1 MSDEAATKALI
12 EPEDSLPIPPVGDG
26 PIACPYLLGQSGAWR
41 SSSPTRD
48 HRCTAVAPA
57 APLAID
63 KQRRL
68 CLRSGHLTCATYL
81 AALAARRE
89 RGSSAGEGSPLRWEL
104 ARTTPVV
111 DIGVGLGATVAG
123 LVADRRG
130 WQAIPAIGLVVAL
143 GAVGLSGIGRDQSGS
158 GAGAAGSGTPSPGAT
173 ASRPGATASRPGATA
188 SPSPS
193 AVPSPSGGEPSATPS
208 VVPSVAPSP
217 MPTATP
223 SPVPSAHTTYTVKSG
238 DTLYDIARAYGTT
251 VAAITKLNGLT
262 STVLHVGQV
271 LLIP

>member
-1 MSDEAATKALI
+1 MSDEAATKTPI
-12 EPEDSLPIPPVGDG
+12 EPEDSFQIPPAGDG
-26 PIACPYLLGQSGAWR
+26 PIACPYLVAQSGAWR

-68 CLRSGHLTCATYL
+68 CLTSGHLTCATYL

-89 RGSSAGEGSPLRWEL
+89 RGSSAGERSPLRWEV

-111 DIGVGLGATVAG
+111 DIGVGFGATVAG

-143 GAVGLSGIGRDQSGS
+143 GAVALSGIGRDQSGP
-158 GAGAAGSGTPSPGAT
+158 AVGAAGSGTPSPGAT
-173 ASRPGATASRPGATA
+173 ASRASAAA

-193 AVPSPSGGEPSATPS
+193 PMPSPSAEEPSATPS
-208 VVPSVAPSP
+208 VAPSP
-217 MPTATP
+217 APTATP
-223 SPVPSAHTTYTVKSG
+223 SPVPSAQTTYSVKSG
-238 DTLYDIARAYGTT
+238 DTLYDIARAYNTT
-251 VAAITKLNGLT
+251 VAAIMQLNGLT

>member
-1 MSDEAATKALI
+1 MSDEAASKTLI
-12 EPEDSLPIPPVGDG
+12 EPEDSLPIPPAGNG
-26 PIACPYLLGQSGAWR
+26 PIACPYLVAQSGAWR

-68 CLRSGHLTCATYL
+68 CLTSGHLTCATYL

-89 RGSSAGEGSPLRWEL
+89 RGSSAGEPSPLRWEV

-143 GAVGLSGIGRDQSGS
+143 GAVGLSGIGRDQPGP
-158 GAGAAGSGTPSPGAT
+158 GVGAAGSGTPSPGAT
-173 ASRPGATASRPGATA
+173 ASRASAAA

-193 AVPSPSGGEPSATPS
+193 PSAGEPSATPS
-208 VVPSVAPSP
+208 VAPSVAPTP

-223 SPVPSAHTTYTVKSG
+223 SLVPSAHTTYTVKSG
-238 DTLYDIARAYGTT
+238 DTLYDIARAHDTT
-251 VAAITKLNGLT
+251 VAAIEQLNGLT